1 MPKQYIQ
8 RFLKGMEMKLIYVAD
23 PMCSWC
29 YGFSKEVAEL
39 MNMHPEL
46 SLEIVLGG
54 LTAGSPKLLDEAGK
68 RFRLM
73 HWTKVEALSGLPFN
87 REALLAREGFVYDS
101 GPASRALVTAI
112 KLNTGINILKV
123 FRAIQKSFYVDGKD
137 VTNTSVLV
145 KVLSSTFASEG
156 YLASDDLILSTF
168 ESDEVKTETENHF
181 NRVKHTL
188 GITSFPALLLEDHG
202 EIKTISSGYM
212 AAHALNEILIYIRS

>member
-1 MPKQYIQ
+1 
-8 RFLKGMEMKLIYVAD
+8 MKLIYVAD

-39 MNMHPEL
+39 MDMNPGV
-46 SLEIVLGG
+46 SLEIILGG

-87 REALLAREGFVYDS
+87 REAFIAREGFVYDS

-112 KLNTGINILKV
+112 KLNTGINILKI
-123 FRAIQKSFYVDGKD
+123 FRAIQNSFYVDGKD
-137 VTNTSVLV
+137 VTNSNVLV
-145 KVLSSTFASEG
+145 KVLSSTLASEG
-156 YLASDDLILSTF
+156 YQVNDDLILSTF
-168 ESDEVKTETENHF
+168 ESDEVKTETDNHF
-181 NRVKHTL
+181 KKVKHTF
-188 GITSFPALLLEDHG
+188 GISSFPALLLEDHG

-212 AAHALNEILIYIRS
+212 AAKALNEIMINIQ

>member
-1 MPKQYIQ
+1 MRKQYTQ
-8 RFLKGMEMKLIYVAD
+8 RFLKGIEMKLIYVAD

-39 MNMHPEL
+39 MEMNSDI

-54 LTAGSPKLLDEAGK
+54 LTAGSTKLLDEAGK

-112 KLNTGINILKV
+112 KMNTGINILKI
-123 FRAIQKSFYVDGKD
+123 FSAIQKGFYVDGQD
-137 VTNTSVLV
+137 VTNPSVLV
-145 KVLSSTFASEG
+145 KVLSSTFAAEG
-156 YLASDDLILSTF
+156 YLVNDDLITSIYNS
-168 ESDEVKTETENHF
+168 EEVKLETENHF
-181 NRVKHTL
+181 KTVKHTF
-188 GITSFPALLLEDHG
+188 GISSFPALLLEEDG
-202 EIKTISSGYM
+202 KIKTISSGYM
-212 AAHALNEILIYIRS
+212 AAKAINEIFIKIER

>member
-1 MPKQYIQ
+1 M
-8 RFLKGMEMKLIYVAD
+8 GMKLIYVAD

-39 MNMHPEL
+39 MEINPEI

-73 HWTKVEALSGLPFN
+73 HWTKVEAISGLPFN

-112 KLNTGINILKV
+112 KMNTGINILKI
-123 FRAIQKSFYVDGKD
+123 FRAIQKTFYVDGKD

-168 ESDEVKTETENHF
+168 ESDEVKRETDYHF
-181 NRVKHTL
+181 KKVKHIY
-188 GITSFPALLLEDHG
+188 GISSFPALLMEDHRG
-202 EIKTISSGYM
+202 IKTISSGYM
-212 AAHALNEILIYIRS
+212 STKTLNEFMINLNI